1 MSAQVIV
8 YSTDGCSD
16 CSRVKQMLASEGIP
30 YEVRDVMASAAYQE
44 EVEKLGF
51 MGIPVTVAG
60 GRAVK
65 GYQPGELR
73 QLLKEAG
80 LTPAAGN

>member
-8 YSTDGCSD
+8 YSTEGCGD
-16 CSRVKQMLASEGIP
+16 CSRVKQMLQSEGVLF
-30 YEVRDVMASAAYQE
+30 EVRDIMTSETYQQ
-44 EVEKLGF
+44 EVESLGF

-65 GYQPGELR
+65 GFNRGELKD
-73 QLLKEAG
+73 LLAAAG
-80 LTPAAGN
+80 LDK